1 MPKKKEETEIFV
13 EFPEVHSYAFDKQGN
28 HIYITFYDTI
38 FEKEYTMM
46 LDAFKFI
53 EWFGS
58 KEIAE
63 IKQNTIKIVEKL

>member
-1 MPKKKEETEIFV
+1 MPKKKEDKPIFV
-13 EFPEVHSYAFDKQGN
+13 ELPEVHSYQFDKTMN

-38 FEKEYTMM
+38 MEQEYTMM

-63 IKQNTIKIVEKL
+63 IKQNTIKIVEQL